1 MSTINFSYDPE
12 WLDTLSAP
20 FMTNAFIAGLCI
32 ALAAGVMGY
41 FTIARRSTFAAH
53 ALAHIGLPGATGAVL
68 LGLPV
73 SLGMGV
79 FALGGALV
87 IGALGKRVSEREIAT
102 GTVLAFATG
111 LGLFFARLSSSASQQ
126 MQSILFGSILTIT
139 TGQIIG
145 FAVFD
150 VLLLALLAIIYRP
163 LLFSSLDEQVA
174 QAKGVPIGLMN
185 VAFMAIMADFRTGD
199 YARGHRQYFGRLPI
213 QGNGD
218 RQRAVLGVDLGRTRA
233 VGDVPRSPELHHRD
247 AFHPVLGYR
256 QSRGD
261 DAEVISSIFSCPRW
275 RIHSGGF
282 VISSPP
288 RHWRW
293 RRCLRRGQ

>member
-1 MSTINFSYDPE
+1 MNGIQFAFDPN

-20 FMTNAFIAGLCI
+20 FMTNAFLAGLTI
-32 ALAAGVMGY
+32 SLAAGVMGY
-41 FTIARRSTFAAH
+41 FTIARHSTFAAH

-73 SLGMGV
+73 SLGLGV

-87 IGALGKRVSEREIAT
+87 IGALGKRASQREIAT

-145 FAVFD
+145 FLVFD
-150 VLLLALLAIIYRP
+150 VILLAVLAVIYRP

-174 QAKGVPIGLMN
+174 QAKGVPIGVMN
-185 VAFMAIMADFRTGD
+185 IAFMAIMAGVITIAVPAVGTLLIFALVITPAAAANIIARSPFRAMVMATALCLAAIWGGLVLSAMFPAPPSFIIVALSTAFWAL
-199 YARGHRQYFGRLPI
+199 ARGVAALRK
-213 QGNGD
+213 
-218 RQRAVLGVDLGRTRA
+218 
-233 VGDVPRSPELHHRD
+233 
-247 AFHPVLGYR
+247 
-256 QSRGD
+256 
-261 DAEVISSIFSCPRW
+261 
-275 RIHSGGF
+275 
-282 VISSPP
+282 
-288 RHWRW
+288 
-293 RRCLRRGQ
+293 RR

>member
-1 MSTINFSYDPE
+1 MNGIQFAFDPN

-20 FMTNAFIAGLCI
+20 FMTNAFLAGLAI
-32 ALAAGVMGY
+32 SLAAGVMGY
-41 FTIARRSTFAAH
+41 FTITRHSTFAAH

-73 SLGMGV
+73 SLGLGV

-87 IGALGKRVSEREIAT
+87 IGALGKRASQREIAT

-145 FAVFD
+145 FLVFD
-150 VLLLALLAIIYRP
+150 AVLLAVLAVIYRP

-174 QAKGVPIGLMN
+174 QAKGVPIGVMN
-185 VAFMAIMADFRTGD
+185 IAFMAIMAGVIT
-199 YARGHRQYFGRLPI
+199 I
-213 QGNGD
+213 
-218 RQRAVLGVDLGRTRA
+218 AVPA
-233 VGDVPRSPELHHRD
+233 VGTLLIFALVITPAAAANIIARSPFRAMVMATALCLAAIWGGLVLSAMFPAPPSFIIVALST
-247 AFHPVLGYR
+247 AFWAV
-256 QSRGD
+256 SRGV
-261 DAEVISSIFSCPRW
+261 AALRK
-275 RIHSGGF
+275 
-282 VISSPP
+282 
-288 RHWRW
+288 
-293 RRCLRRGQ
+293 RR

>member
-53 ALAHIGLPGATGAVL
+53 A
-68 LGLPV
+68 
-73 SLGMGV
+73 LGMGV

-185 VAFMAIMADFRTGD
+185 VAFMAIMAGVIT
-199 YARGHRQYFGRLPI
+199 I
-213 QGNGD
+213 
-218 RQRAVLGVDLGRTRA
+218 AVPA
-233 VGDVPRSPELHHRD
+233 VGTLLIFALVITPAATANILAGSPFK
-247 AFHPVLGYR
+247 AMVIASVLCL
-256 QSRGD
+256 
-261 DAEVISSIFSCPRW
+261 VSIWAGLVLSAMFPA
-275 RIHSGGF
+275 
-282 VISSPP
+282 PP
-288 RHWRW
+288 SFIIVTLSTLFWAIAKAVETMRK
-293 RRCLRRGQ
+293 

>member
-1 MSTINFSYDPE
+1 MSHIDFSFDPD
-12 WLDTLSAP
+12 WMDTLTAP
-20 FMTNAFIAGLCI
+20 FMANAFLAGLCI
-32 ALAAGVMGY
+32 AFAAGVMGY

-73 SLGMGV
+73 LLGLGA

-139 TGQIIG
+139 TAQIIG
-145 FAVFD
+145 FAIFD
-150 VLLLALLAIIYRP
+150 AALLGVLAVIYRP

-174 QAKGVPIGLMN
+174 QAKGVPIGWMN
-185 VAFMAIMADFRTGD
+185 VAFMTIMAGVIT
-199 YARGHRQYFGRLPI
+199 I
-213 QGNGD
+213 
-218 RQRAVLGVDLGRTRA
+218 AVPA
-233 VGDVPRSPELHHRD
+233 VGTLLIF
-247 AFHPVLGYR
+247 AL
-256 QSRGD
+256 
-261 DAEVISSIFSCPRW
+261 VITPAAAANILA
-275 RIHSGGF
+275 
-282 VISSPP
+282 SSPLKAMAAAGAICLMSIWGGLVLSAMFP
-288 RHWRW
+288 APPSFIIVTISTLFWAVAKIVET
-293 RRCLRRGQ
+293 LRRR